1 MPVNSFE
8 NYPMSWKPRMPDA
21 DQTLYLAIAEQLEKD
36 IESGILLPG
45 TKLPPQRELADY
57 LDINVSTISR
67 AFKVCEKKGLLSGT
81 VGSGTFVAYD
91 ASAKPYLSPE
101 YDAPRL
107 IEMGSVFPEAT
118 PQEEANTLLRKILLE
133 KDFGKL
139 FQYGRPEGVLWQKE
153 AAVKLISK
161 AGYDTAAEM
170 LLPASGGQN
179 AIAAILA
186 GLFKPGDR
194 IGTDPIT
201 YPGFKTAAKMLG
213 VQLVPV
219 RQENGEISEE
229 GLIYAVR
236 NEKIKGIYIMPDYQN
251 PTTHMMSEE
260 GRKMIARVA
269 REHNLI
275 VIEDGIHSLLNEHP
289 QKAVAAYAPE
299 QTLYIASLSKTVA
312 PGLRLAYIATPE
324 KYRSALSGALYN
336 INLSLSPFLLELAS
350 RMMASKDA
358 EKLIE
363 THRRL
368 TRKRSRIIN
377 KYLGGYSV
385 LGSDECIFR
394 WLLLPEGFTGEHFEK
409 LAHDAGVSVYAAER
423 FAVGKAKPPAAVRLA
438 VAAPDSE
445 EELVKALKILGKILS
460 RTEL

>member
-1 MPVNSFE
+1 
-8 NYPMSWKPRMPDA
+8 
-21 DQTLYLAIAEQLEKD
+21 
-36 IESGILLPG
+36 
-45 TKLPPQRELADY
+45 
-57 LDINVSTISR
+57 
-67 AFKVCEKKGLLSGT
+67 
-81 VGSGTFVAYD
+81 
-91 ASAKPYLSPE
+91 
-101 YDAPRL
+101 
-107 IEMGSVFPEAT
+107 
-118 PQEEANTLLRKILLE
+118 
-133 KDFGKL
+133 
-139 FQYGRPEGVLWQKE
+139 
-153 AAVKLISK
+153 
-161 AGYDTAAEM
+161 
-170 LLPASGGQN
+170 
-179 AIAAILA
+179 
-186 GLFKPGDR
+186 
-194 IGTDPIT
+194 
-201 YPGFKTAAKMLG
+201 
-213 VQLVPV
+213 
-219 RQENGEISEE
+219 
-229 GLIYAVR
+229 
-236 NEKIKGIYIMPDYQN
+236 
-251 PTTHMMSEE
+251 MMSEE